1 MNNTNKKNLKNIL
14 LDYSVYIILGILII
28 YFTFASP
35 MFLSQGNISNFFRQ
49 IPSVGLLTVAY
60 TMILITGNVDLSIA
74 SIAAFCGTA
83 AAFMAQTGLNP
94 ILTIIA
100 SLIIGAVM
108 GLINGLLITKF
119 KLPAFILT
127 LGTNYIYRGLI
138 MFLTNGV
145 YITGMPEWFARLSQT
160 KLISNIIYTNT
171 AVFIIITILFSLIL
185 KYTNFGRKCYAV
197 GSNAEAARLSGIDA
211 NKHIIKT
218 FMIEGIIAAIAGIL
232 MMSNL
237 NVGGPNEGQGLDLLA
252 MAAAILGGT
261 QFSGGVGTIGGAIV
275 GILTLQIFTN
285 GLAILGV
292 NAFMQQVV
300 TGLVIIV
307 ALIVD
312 YIRRKSEN

>member
-218 FMIEGIIAAIAGIL
+218 FI
-232 MMSNL
+232 
-237 NVGGPNEGQGLDLLA
+237 
-252 MAAAILGGT
+252 
-261 QFSGGVGTIGGAIV
+261 
-275 GILTLQIFTN
+275 
-285 GLAILGV
+285 
-292 NAFMQQVV
+292 
-300 TGLVIIV
+300 
-307 ALIVD
+307 
-312 YIRRKSEN
+312 